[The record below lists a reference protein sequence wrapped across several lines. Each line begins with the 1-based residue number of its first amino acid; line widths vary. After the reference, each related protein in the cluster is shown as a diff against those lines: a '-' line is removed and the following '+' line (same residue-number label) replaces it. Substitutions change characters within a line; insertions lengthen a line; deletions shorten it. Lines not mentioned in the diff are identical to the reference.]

1 MGIEY
6 KKYRSDRKNN
16 LDDLRRVIKAE
27 TEEEDE
33 DEDGDA
39 SDGGDS
45 RWSDDLSEGDVQN

>member
-45 RWSDDLSEGDVQN
+45 RWSDDLSE

>member
-33 DEDGDA
+33 DGDA
-39 SDGGDS
+39 SDGGSS